1 MLSSFKYLVKEGFRN
16 LWTNR
21 LMSIASIGVLI
32 CCLLL
37 MGCAALVSLNVS
49 NAMGYLTDKNAVM
62 VFLNDDISPSDIQNA
77 ERSLKEVDNIKS
89 MEFIS
94 SDDAFLSIMNGM
106 SDTQEI
112 VDSNVLGDTSEFLP
126 NAYKITFK
134 DISQFDKTIEVIK
147 QIEFVQHVSDKREF
161 VNRLNS
167 IKKVV
172 SVVGF
177 WIVGLLFVVS
187 LFIITNTIKLT
198 MYVRKLEIS
207 IMKSVGA
214 TDWFIRLPFLVEGMM
229 IGIISGLVAFGL
241 IMYVY
246 QTAASAVK
254 ATFSTMSVVS
264 FSKLWWIVLIA
275 FIVSGIIAGA
285 GGSLVSIGK
294 YLRRDGGLNN
304 D

>member
-21 LMSIASIGVLI
+21 LMSLASMGVLI

-37 MGCAALVSLNVS
+37 MGCAALVSVNIS
-49 NAMGYLTDKNAVM
+49 NMMGYLTDKNAVM
-62 VFLNDDISPSDIQNA
+62 VFLNDNISGTDIQIA
-77 ERSLKEVDNIKS
+77 EQQLREINNINEL
-89 MEFIS
+89 EFIS

-112 VDSNVLGDTSEFLP
+112 LDTDVLGATSEFLP
-126 NAYKITFK
+126 NAFKVTFK
-134 DISQFDKTIEVIK
+134 DISQFDTTIELIK
-147 QIEFVQHVSDKREF
+147 QKSFVQHVSDKREF
-161 VNRLNS
+161 VTRLNN
-167 IKKVV
+167 INKVV

-214 TDWFIRLPFLVEGMM
+214 TDWFIRLPFLVEGMI
-229 IGIISGLVAFGL
+229 IGIISGVTSFGL
-241 IMYVY
+241 IWYVY
-246 QTAASAVK
+246 QTAAKAIK
-254 ATFSTMSVVS
+254 ATFSTMGILS
-264 FSKLWWIVLIA
+264 FGDLWWIVLLA
-275 FIVSGIIAGA
+275 FVGAGILAGA
-285 GGSLVSIGK
+285 GGSLISISK
-294 YLRRDGGLNN
+294 YLKRDGGLNN

>member
-21 LMSIASIGVLI
+21 LMSIASMGVLI

-37 MGCAALVSLNVS
+37 MGCAALVSVNVS
-49 NAMGYLTDKNAVM
+49 RAMGYLTDKNAVM
-62 VFLNDDISPSDIQNA
+62 VFLNDGISDSDIQLA
-77 ERSLKEVDNIKS
+77 ERAIKEIDNVKS
-89 MEFIS
+89 IDFIS
-94 SDDAFLSIMNGM
+94 SDDAFVNIMNGM

-112 VDSNVLGDTSEFLP
+112 IDSNVLGDTAEFLP

-134 DISQFDKTIEVIK
+134 DISQFDKTIELVK
-147 QIEFVQHVSDKREF
+147 QIEYVQHVSDKREF
-161 VNRLNS
+161 VDRLNN
-167 IKKVV
+167 INKVI

-229 IGIISGLVAFGL
+229 IGIISGVVSFGL

-246 QTAASAVK
+246 QTASSAIK
-254 ATFSTMSVVS
+254 STFSSMSIVS
-264 FSKLWWIVLIA
+264 FSNLWWVVLLA
-275 FIVSGIIAGA
+275 FVGAGILAGA
-285 GGSLVSIGK
+285 GGSLISISK

>member
-21 LMSIASIGVLI
+21 LMSLASMGVLI

-37 MGCAALVSLNVS
+37 MGCAALVSVNIS
-49 NAMGYLTDKNAVM
+49 NMMGYLTDKNAVM
-62 VFLNDDISPSDIQNA
+62 VFLEDNISGTDIQIA
-77 ERSLKEVDNIKS
+77 EQQLREINNINEL
-89 MEFIS
+89 EFIS
-94 SDDAFLSIMNGM
+94 SDDAFLSIMDGM

-112 VDSNVLGDTSEFLP
+112 LDTDVLGDTAEFLP
-126 NAYKITFK
+126 NAFKVTFN
-134 DISQFDKTIEVIK
+134 DISQFDTTIELIK
-147 QIEFVQHVSDKREF
+147 QKSFVQHVSDKREF
-161 VNRLNS
+161 VTRLNN
-167 IKKVV
+167 INKVV

-214 TDWFIRLPFLVEGMM
+214 TDWFIRLPFLVEGMI
-229 IGIISGLVAFGL
+229 IGIISGTVSFAL
-241 IMYVY
+241 ILYVY
-246 QTAASAVK
+246 QTAAK
-254 ATFSTMSVVS
+254 AIKASFSTMAVLS
-264 FSKLWWIVLIA
+264 FGELWWIVLLA
-275 FIVSGIIAGA
+275 FVGAGVLAGA
-285 GGSLVSIGK
+285 GGSLISISK
-294 YLRRDGGLNN
+294 YLKRDGGLNN

>member
-21 LMSIASIGVLI
+21 LMSIASMGVLI

-37 MGCAALVSLNVS
+37 MGCAALVSVNVS
-49 NAMGYLTDKNAVM
+49 RFMGFLTDKNAVM
-62 VFLNDDISPSDIQNA
+62 VFLNDGISDSDIQKA
-77 ERSLKEVDNIKS
+77 ERAIKDIDNVKN
-89 MEFIS
+89 MDFVS
-94 SDDAFLSIMNGM
+94 SDDAFVSIMNGM
-106 SDTQEI
+106 SDTQAI
-112 VDSNVLGDTSEFLP
+112 IDSNVLGDTSEFLP
-126 NAYKITFK
+126 NSYKITFK
-134 DISQFDKTIEVIK
+134 DISQFDKTIELLK
-147 QIEFVQHVSDKREF
+147 QIEYVQHVSDKREF
-161 VNRLNS
+161 VERLNN
-167 IKKVV
+167 INKVI

-229 IGIISGLVAFGL
+229 IGIISGLVSFGL

-246 QTAASAVK
+246 QTASSAVK
-254 ATFSTMSVVS
+254 STFSSLSVVS
-264 FSKLWWIVLIA
+264 FSNLWWVVLLA
-275 FIVSGIIAGA
+275 FIGAGILAGA
-285 GGSLVSIGK
+285 GGSLISISK